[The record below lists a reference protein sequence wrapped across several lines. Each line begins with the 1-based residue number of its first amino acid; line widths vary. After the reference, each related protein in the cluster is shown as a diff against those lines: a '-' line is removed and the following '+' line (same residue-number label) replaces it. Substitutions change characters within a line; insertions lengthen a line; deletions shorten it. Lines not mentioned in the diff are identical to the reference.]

1 MRKLLA
7 ISITLLMLLAI
18 SPAMEPHK
26 AEAFMFRG
34 DLHRSGVY
42 DSKAPENNTLLWSFD
57 TGNYIIQSSPVV
69 VDDRAYFGG
78 DDTNVYCLD
87 AQTGDEIWNYTT
99 GNAVKSTP
107 LVFDDVVYVGSTDG
121 NFYAIDAESGEKQ
134 WNYTLPTYG
143 QIWSSSAIS
152 NDLIFFG
159 ADDGILYALNISNTS
174 APDLEWTFL
183 TGWLIQSS
191 PAVNWPYVY
200 IGSADGG
207 LYCIWANNGTQKWVF
222 EPIDI
227 YDIYSTPTISN
238 GSVYIGAGE
247 YDIGGALYCI
257 DALTGEEKWKFL
269 PPGEGRFSEVYS
281 SATVHNHTVFIHAWN
296 KVPGPGE
303 EKGTVF
309 AIPEVDPNGDG
320 NITIDEIK
328 WEFTTW
334 DNEGGSSPAVAD
346 GKVFVGSTNK
356 KLYCLDEYTGEE
368 LWNLTTDGQIVASPF
383 VANSVVYIT
392 SEDGVIYAI
401 GGYEQAELEVQII
414 PEFPSIKSN
423 RVMGISFVV
432 TYRDKPVEGAFIN
445 VEVNLG
451 NLSQNGASTF
461 GDGSQ
466 RIKYTSSE
474 VTQNTTVTVYARAT
488 KSGYPEGNSTTQFVI
503 EPPTSYKEVSS
514 GSTFSLSKY
523 WLYLLVIFALIAIN
537 VVIIIIGTRKRNKIK
552 EEPEM
557 DEEYRD

>member
-488 KSGYPEGNSTTQFVI
+488 KSGYPEGNSLPRPI
-503 EPPTSYKEVSS
+503 
-514 GSTFSLSKY
+514 
-523 WLYLLVIFALIAIN
+523 
-537 VVIIIIGTRKRNKIK
+537 RR
-552 EEPEM
+552 
-557 DEEYRD
+557 